1 MGGDGK
7 ESVTAFFVKFL
18 KFLVIRYNTARPAA
32 MSDVY
37 FRHKMF
43 SILDVPAP

>member
-7 ESVTAFFVKFL
+7 KSVTAFFVKIL
-18 KFLVIRYNTARPAA
+18 KFLVIRYNTARPAV
-32 MSDVY
+32 MPDVH

-43 SILDVPAP
+43 SIWDVPPP